1 MHSER
6 QSKDLGIILAV
17 QKQEKLLA
25 VFVLTCLYKST
36 VGFCCFLGGCVFVV
50 VVVVV
55 CFVLLLF
62 FLLFYIDNN
71 IFKTRMMLLISLCAA
86 LCPLRMLG

>member
-6 QSKDLGIILAV
+6 QSKDLGTILAV
-17 QKQEKLLA
+17 QKQEKLLT
-25 VFVLTCLYKST
+25 VSVLTCLYKST
-36 VGFCCFLGGCVFVV
+36 VGFCWFLGGCVFV

-71 IFKTRMMLLISLCAA
+71 IFKTLVMLLISLCAA